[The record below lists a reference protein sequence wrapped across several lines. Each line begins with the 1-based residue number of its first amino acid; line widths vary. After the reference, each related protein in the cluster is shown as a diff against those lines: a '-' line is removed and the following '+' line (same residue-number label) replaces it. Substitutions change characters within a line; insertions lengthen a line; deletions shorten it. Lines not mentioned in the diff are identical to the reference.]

1 MADVFTRSGEPAVV
15 GVPSPF
21 LQGLYLPAIDNP
33 DLLDGF
39 GLVIPWGGGKTANR
53 VEYGLSETPLPSNR
67 LLNLV
72 PGDSI
77 TYKFSGLDGPMGP
90 PGPPGP
96 RGYPGASPMGMTAE
110 PATHNLASSTTAGS
124 TATLGT
130 AGNEIELES
139 LTINSRGNAI
149 EITVYATFVST
160 SASDRVVTVR
170 ILDVTDSVVLYTT
183 PFTLPAGATLYQS
196 YTTVHTPGVQSNA
209 YSFDASVDVDDDDV
223 TANTR
228 GITLFESYE

>member
-1 MADVFTRSGEPAVV
+1 M

-33 DLLDGF
+33 NLLDGF

-53 VEYGLSETPLPSNR
+53 MDYGLSETPLPSNR

-77 TYKFSGLDGPMGP
+77 TYKFAGLDGPMGP

-96 RGYPGASPMGMTAE
+96 RGFPGASAIGATVD

-124 TATLGT
+124 TATLGI
-130 AGNEIELES
+130 AGSEIELES
-139 LTINSRGNAI
+139 ITVNSRGNPI

-160 SASDRVVTVR
+160 AGVDRTVTIR
-170 ILDVTDSVVLYTT
+170 IRDVTGSATLYIDS
-183 PFTLPAGATLYQS
+183 FTLSAGATLYRS
-196 YTTVHTPGVQSNA
+196 YTTVHTPGVQSNT
-209 YSFDASVDVDDDDV
+209 YSFDASVDVDLDDV

-228 GITLFESYE
+228 GITLFESYT